1 MKNRTKFI
9 LSALMAVIMFTSLPV
24 MANNQQPVQNPPDEY
39 ISLEKFRKKYLP
51 QFVLRNQYEIVASDG
66 RSLAF
71 LPYAAFVR
79 YSCGA
84 GEQIFQLANIVIE
97 MNGALALPYGE
108 IEQIKRLMQITDE
121 EKTQKI
127 EKEIPPTPAE
137 KIAEATSAPAEI
149 NTADLAT
156 SKRKI
161 FEPKTAYYPEEEKI
175 SVPSA
180 KLAATPQIAQITGSA
195 FRQLAPK
202 KIVFLQSKRKIVE
215 PAIKRQETAP
225 SHTTTLAPNQ
235 YSIPDDL
242 IRRGIE

>member
-1 MKNRTKFI
+1 MKNRIKFI
-9 LSALMAVIMFTSLPV
+9 FSALMAVIIFTSLPV
-24 MANNQQPVQNPPDEY
+24 LANNQQPAQNTPDEY

-51 QFVLRNQYEIVASDG
+51 KFALRNQYELVAPDG

-79 YSCGA
+79 YSRGA

-97 MNGALALPYGE
+97 MNGTLALPSGE

-121 EKTQKI
+121 VKTRKV
-127 EKEIPPTPAE
+127 EKEIPPAPAE
-137 KIAEATSAPAEI
+137 KIADATPAPAEK
-149 NTADLAT
+149 NTADVAT

-161 FEPKTAYYPEEEKI
+161 VEPKTAYYPEEEKT
-175 SVPSA
+175 SAPSA
-180 KLAATPQIAQITGSA
+180 KLVGTPQIAQIAGSA

-225 SHTTTLAPNQ
+225 SRTTTLTPNQ
-235 YSIPDDL
+235 YAIPDDL

>member
-1 MKNRTKFI
+1 MK
-9 LSALMAVIMFTSLPV
+9 M
-24 MANNQQPVQNPPDEY
+24 
-39 ISLEKFRKKYLP
+39 
-51 QFVLRNQYEIVASDG
+51 
-66 RSLAF
+66 
-71 LPYAAFVR
+71 
-79 YSCGA
+79 
-84 GEQIFQLANIVIE
+84 
-97 MNGALALPYGE
+97 
-108 IEQIKRLMQITDE
+108 
-121 EKTQKI
+121 KTQKI
-127 EKEIPPTPAE
+127 EKEIPPTPVE
-137 KIAEATSAPAEI
+137 KIAETTPASAEK